1 MGLYA
6 VAASQLVFL
15 LIHTVDR
22 SNLDTFL
29 QKRNSK
35 THAWGYQVFTAWRC
49 VRVFRMPSGK
59 NGDGKNQEDPFFDV
73 LALENAL

>member
-6 VAASQLVFL
+6 VAASQLVFWL
-15 LIHTVDR
+15 
-22 SNLDTFL
+22 
-29 QKRNSK
+29 

-49 VRVFRMPSGK
+49 VLVFRMPSGK